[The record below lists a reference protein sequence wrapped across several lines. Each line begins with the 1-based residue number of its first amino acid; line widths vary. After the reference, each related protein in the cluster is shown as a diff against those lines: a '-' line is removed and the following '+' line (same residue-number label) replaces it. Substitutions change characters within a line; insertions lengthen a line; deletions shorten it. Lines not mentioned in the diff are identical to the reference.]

1 MGGQENG
8 QLWRELYLADRS
20 KRQGGGRNVKCFEGW
35 RLCIHMCQG
44 AAGLNDLI
52 SRGTSEEE
60 IELLLRWLSCSFLN
74 DKVASAKSKAE
85 RFGEGR
91 DELEERIEEHEFR
104 CGLLEEKLKIA
115 KDKKERMDLERKIRQ
130 LRGGI
135 QSSIRYLEKM
145 DEQLQS

>member
-52 SRGTSEEE
+52 SRGASEEE
-60 IELLLRWLSCSFLN
+60 IELLLRRLSCSFLN
-74 DKVASAKSKAE
+74 GKVASAKSKAE

-104 CGLLEEKLKIA
+104 CGLLEEKLKTA
-115 KDKKERMDLERKIRQ
+115 VGKKKTDLERQVRQ

-135 QSSIRYLEKM
+135 QSSKRYLENL
-145 DEQLQS
+145 DELLQS